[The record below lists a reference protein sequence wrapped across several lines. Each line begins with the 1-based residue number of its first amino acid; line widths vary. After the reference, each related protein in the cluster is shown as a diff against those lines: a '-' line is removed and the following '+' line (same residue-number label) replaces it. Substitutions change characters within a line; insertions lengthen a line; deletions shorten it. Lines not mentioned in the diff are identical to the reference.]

1 MPLTDFPAHGL
12 TAVPRAA
19 IGALR
24 AALLRDAGPGAAAYF
39 QEAGY
44 AGGDAL
50 FAAFRAW
57 LAERET
63 AAPEELPLPAFQTR
77 AAEFFREAGWGPL
90 EITSL
95 HDAVAALDSD
105 DWGEADAAAGLEH
118 TGCHL
123 STGMFAAFFG
133 HLAGAPLAVL
143 EVEGRSAGSPRCRFL
158 VGSTE
163 VMQHVYDGLS
173 AGVGYEEALNA
184 VAAAENAGGA

>member
-1 MPLTDFPAHGL
+1 MAFIDLPSHGL
-12 TAVPRAA
+12 AA
-19 IGALR
+19 IPRDAVGALR
-24 AALLRDAGPGAAAYF
+24 AALLRDVGPHAAAYL

-57 LAERET
+57 LAERES
-63 AAPEELPLPAFQTR
+63 AGPEDLALPAFQAR

-105 DWGEADAAAGLEH
+105 AWGESDAAAGLEH

-143 EVEGRSAGSPRCRFL
+143 EVECRSAGSSRCRFL
-158 VGSTE
+158 LGSTE

-173 AGVGYEEALNA
+173 AGAGYEEALGA
-184 VAAAENAGGA
+184 VAAAEGTGGA